1 MKVFEDVLYRLIL
14 VLALAFLIVTES
26 AVVVGES
33 MLPTLKDSDF
43 VIVSKYNNTYNYG
56 DIVVI
61 KSDLIGEDICKRVIG
76 VADDNVVIDSTGLHI
91 NGETIVED
99 YILSDNWYTTQ
110 AQSIDVVVP
119 NASVFVLG
127 DNRQKSYD
135 SRVLGCI
142 DEKSIEGK
150 LVFNV
155 SSVIGLPF
163 QTIRIIVAI
172 CGAIALTL
180 ILIDMYR
187 KRGRKE

>member
-14 VLALAFLIVTES
+14 LLALAFLIVTES

-43 VIVSKYNNTYNYG
+43 VIVSKCNNTYNYG

-61 KSDLIGEDICKRVIG
+61 KSDLIGEDICKRVLG
-76 VADDNVVIDSTGLHI
+76 VAGDNVVIDSTGLHI